1 MCEQTLFDLLLRHFG
16 EVTRRSIIPLKLI
29 DGITRHLYD
38 LTQMSPQHA
47 GHSVATLIADRY
59 KEFIANTEE
68 HGGKPRYPDFD
79 LVCLIAL
86 LLV

>member
-16 EVTRRSIIPLKLI
+16 EVIRRSTIPFKLV

-38 LTQMSPQHA
+38 LTQMLPQHA
-47 GHSVATLIADRY
+47 GQSVAELIANRY
-59 KEFIANTEE
+59 REFIADTDE

-79 LVCLIAL
+79 LVCLH
-86 LLV
+86 VYDVN

>member
-16 EVTRRSIIPLKLI
+16 EVTHRSITPFKLI

-47 GHSVATLIADRY
+47 GQSFAELIADRY
-59 KEFIANTEE
+59 KEFTDIEE
-68 HGGKPRYPDFD
+68 HGSKPRYPDFD
-79 LVCLIAL
+79 LVCLIAFCL
-86 LLV
+86 IY